1 MKIELL
7 EPGNYYH
14 IYNRG
19 NNREDIFFEPGNYL
33 HFLNLF
39 DKYIHLAAKTY
50 AYCLLKNHFHFL
62 VRIHEEKELPEYFI
76 TDNRKISSPFSNLF
90 NSYAKS
96 INIKYGRTS
105 SLFQERFKRKMIV
118 SNEQLKDIIYFIHS
132 NPVNHNIIRDFKKYP
147 YSSFNTILSEKE
159 SKISRKEVLKIFGG
173 RNNFIEFHE
182 TRKNQKGLF
191 LKELEDSD
199 FD

>member
-19 NNREDIFFEPGNYL
+19 NNRENIFFEAGNYL

-50 AYCLLKNHFHFL
+50 AYCLLENHFHFL
-62 VRIHEEKELPEYFI
+62 VRIHKEKELPEYFI
-76 TDNRKISSPFSNLF
+76 TDHRKISLPFSNLF

-96 INIKYGRTS
+96 INLKYGRTS
-105 SLFQERFKRKMIV
+105 SLFQERFKRKKIV
-118 SNEQLKDIIYFIHS
+118 SKEQLKDVIYFIHN
-132 NPVNHNIIRDFKKYP
+132 NPVNHKIINDFKNYP

-159 SKISRKEVLKIFGG
+159 SKISRKEVLEIFSG
-173 RNNFIEFHE
+173 RNNFIEFHN
-182 TRKNQKGLF
+182 TRKNQKSLF

-199 FD
+199 FE

>member
-19 NNREDIFFEPGNYL
+19 NNRENIFFEHGNYL

-39 DKYIHLAAKTY
+39 DKYINLISTTF
-50 AYCLLKNHFHFL
+50 AYCLLKDHFHFL
-62 VRIHEEKELPEYFI
+62 VRINREKELAKKFI
-76 TDNRKISSPFSNLF
+76 SDKRKISLPFSNLF

-96 INIKYGRTS
+96 INLNYGRKS
-105 SLFQERFKRKMIV
+105 SLFQERFKRKLIV
-118 SNEQLKDIIYFIHS
+118 TNEELKDVIFFIHN
-132 NPVNHNIIRDFKKYP
+132 NPVNHKLINNYEKYP
-147 YSSFNTILSEKE
+147 YSSYKAILSEKE
-159 SKISRKEVLKIFGG
+159 TKISRKEVLEIFDG
-173 RNNFIEFHE
+173 RGNFIEYH
-182 TRKNQKGLF
+182 KNRTNRSDSF

-199 FD
+199 FK